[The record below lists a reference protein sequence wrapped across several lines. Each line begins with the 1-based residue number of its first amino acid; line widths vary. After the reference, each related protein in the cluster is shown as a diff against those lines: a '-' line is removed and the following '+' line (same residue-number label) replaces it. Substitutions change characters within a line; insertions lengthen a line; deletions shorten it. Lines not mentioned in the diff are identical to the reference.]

1 VDEHQLDEL
10 AAQAGSFIADDD
22 RYPAGGLA
30 GCRWWAIVLADS
42 RDITATIAQY
52 EVNSRWYAG
61 PHGTARVIGLLV
73 EQGRLDTA
81 IAFAQARVDAGD
93 EWALQW
99 VPKRRAADYGE
110 VSEAEYLLASKAH
123 AALRGLLPAGEEC
136 STKLRISDAEYAAY
150 GDLRVTFAEPD
161 RAKVSLACWTVYT
174 DTARYF
180 GNNPPTEAETSLPPE
195 GTAITD
201 LALTVGVIGDLAAR
215 WNALDLPHPD
225 GNHLT
230 INVPL

>member
-1 VDEHQLDEL
+1 MDGHQLDEL
-10 AAQAGSFIADDD
+10 AAEAGAFVGDD

-30 GCRWWAIVLADS
+30 GGRWWAIVLAAG
-42 RDITATIAQY
+42 RDVTATLAQY

-61 PHGTARVIGLLV
+61 PHGTARVIGLLA
-73 EQGRLDTA
+73 EQGRVDTA
-81 IAFAQARVDAGD
+81 IAFAQARADAGD
-93 EWALQW
+93 EWALKW
-99 VPKRRAADYGE
+99 VPKRQAADYGE
-110 VSEAEYLLASKAH
+110 VSEAVYLLATHAHKALH
-123 AALRGLLPAGEEC
+123 ELLPAGDER

-150 GDLRVTFAEPD
+150 GDLRVTFPEPD

-174 DTARYF
+174 DTARYL
-180 GNNPPTEAETSLPPE
+180 GNNPPTEAETTLPPE